1 MRRVVLYRLRVNMQA
16 FSDRFDCTLED
27 AITAGGPAM
36 LILER
41 EGVQEDRT

>member
-16 FSDRFDCTLED
+16 FPDRSDRTLED
-27 AITAGGPAM
+27 AVTAEAPAM